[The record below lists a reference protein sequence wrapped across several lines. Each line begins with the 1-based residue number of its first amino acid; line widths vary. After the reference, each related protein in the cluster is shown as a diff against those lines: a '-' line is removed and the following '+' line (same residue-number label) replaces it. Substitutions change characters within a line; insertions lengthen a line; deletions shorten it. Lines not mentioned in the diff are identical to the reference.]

1 MSLEKKIMGSIAG
14 MTLGDSLGMPGELW
28 PKSKIKNQISK

>member
-1 MSLEKKIMGSIAG
+1 MGTIAG

-28 PKSKIKNQISK
+28 PKSKIKKSIRFY